1 MKCCEEKQLQ
11 RGWQGES
18 AEPPVPLPRGRC
30 LLPRALPAPSTPAPE
45 GLAGHS
51 RGTYLPSRMPP
62 ENLCLV
68 KMVLIQRMLSCSTPR
83 GAHIVAASS
92 SVSSRSL
99 LLCLAALCNPCIR
112 TRQQWGD
119 FGPAVPALG
128 VSSICT
134 WGDLPDAPTQLLIL
148 SPNQAGA
155 PQIQHR
161 STSGTGKHLP

>member
-1 MKCCEEKQLQ
+1 MRKSSSS
-11 RGWQGES
+11 GD
-18 AEPPVPLPRGRC
+18 GRASQQSRRCLCPGADASSHGHC
-30 LLPRALPAPSTPAPE
+30 LLPAPRLRR

-99 LLCLAALCNPCIR
+99 FLCLAALCNPCIR

-134 WGDLPDAPTQLLIL
+134 CGDLPDAPTQLLLL